1 MTRAAGAAKLRGRR
15 GDGSLSERAPGV
27 WRLRVFAGTDAL
39 TKRPHQVTRTF
50 RGTKTGATKA
60 LREFVAA
67 VTADS
72 GERQAAPPSRHIT
85 VRALLEDE
93 WSQHLKRLGR
103 AATTLETYAI
113 VVSTHLV
120 PGLGNIPLAKLT
132 PRDIDHYY
140 ATKAEAGMAPAT
152 IRQHGAILSSALS
165 LAVDWD
171 LIPTNPCA
179 KAHLPEKAPSTR
191 NAPSQAQ
198 VRKLVDACGDDVDL
212 ATAVILAAIT
222 GARRGELCGLQW
234 LDVDWDMGILR
245 IERQRV
251 PVTGGDATVPTKT
264 KQVRRIALGP
274 GGLEVLRRYSAAL
287 DERAAALEIKRP
299 ANGWLL
305 SYDCGCT
312 PMRAKSLGAKITGLG
327 KAIDAP
333 VTTHLLR
340 YFAATEMV
348 GAGVDPRTVAGRLGH
363 TPEMLLRVYASF
375 LPQRD
380 LEAATGLERKVLEP

>member
-1 MTRAAGAAKLRGRR
+1 
-15 GDGSLSERAPGV
+15 
-27 WRLRVFAGTDAL
+27 
-39 TKRPHQVTRTF
+39 
-50 RGTKTGATKA
+50 
-60 LREFVAA
+60 

-72 GERQAAPPSRHIT
+72 GERQAAPPSWHIT

-264 KQVRRIALGP
+264 KQVRRIALGEGRHNLDQGSDMAVRAAIGHHGP
-274 GGLEVLRRYSAAL
+274 WPFLWHCALGEPSAAPR
-287 DERAAALEIKRP
+287 ERCRHSQGPSGGTASPSFGPASKGRP
-299 ANGWLL
+299 DRL
-305 SYDCGCT
+305 
-312 PMRAKSLGAKITGLG
+312 RASSSQCKEQPG
-327 KAIDAP
+327 
-333 VTTHLLR
+333 TT
-340 YFAATEMV
+340 A
-348 GAGVDPRTVAGRLGH
+348 VDG
-363 TPEMLLRVYASF
+363 
-375 LPQRD
+375 
-380 LEAATGLERKVLEP
+380 EADRE

>member
-1 MTRAAGAAKLRGRR
+1 
-15 GDGSLSERAPGV
+15 
-27 WRLRVFAGTDAL
+27 
-39 TKRPHQVTRTF
+39 
-50 RGTKTGATKA
+50 
-60 LREFVAA
+60 
-67 VTADS
+67 
-72 GERQAAPPSRHIT
+72 
-85 VRALLEDE
+85 
-93 WSQHLKRLGR
+93 LGR
-103 AATTLETYAI
+103 AATTLEIYAI

-120 PGLGNIPLAKLT
+120 PGLGNIQ
-132 PRDIDHYY
+132 
-140 ATKAEAGMAPAT
+140 M
-152 IRQHGAILSSALS
+152 
-165 LAVDWD
+165 
-171 LIPTNPCA
+171 
-179 KAHLPEKAPSTR
+179 
-191 NAPSQAQ
+191 
-198 VRKLVDACGDDVDL
+198 

-340 YFAATEMV
+340 YFVATEMV
-348 GAGVDPRTVAGRLGH
+348 GAGVDPRTAAGRLGH

-380 LEAATGLERKVLEP
+380 LEAAPGLERKVLEPWLSSGCLAARPARSFRSPRSVLVGGAGFVHRTTTVPARPPGPRRRSKAKARSRKARSRIAPAGALGAVHSGRLRRCREGGVGM